1 MTKTNADDYSLCI
14 GMCSSS
20 MSSEVDPRTAQSPD
34 SADNLLCFF
43 TVDKN
48 PEIVD
53 HILISPHIL
62 KCKCLPESW
71 RRHITDYNTDDGKDD
86 CDLEEYKDTNMD
98 SN

>member
-1 MTKTNADDYSLCI
+1 
-14 GMCSSS
+14 
-20 MSSEVDPRTAQSPD
+20 MSD
-34 SADNLLCFF
+34 SADNLLCVF

-53 HILISPHIL
+53 HILISPHKL
-62 KCKCLPESW
+62 KCRCLPESS
-71 RRHITDYNTDDGKDD
+71 RRHITDNNTDDGKED